1 VTDQTVNLALQGTV
15 IHRYVPAYTYYRH
28 PGNACLLLVQEL
40 AFLRQEHLLIHQSAR
55 ELLTLQTNPQLLA
68 FVGSKRSDKSQN
80 HLSPVHW
87 MSVF

>member
-1 VTDQTVNLALQGTV
+1 
-15 IHRYVPAYTYYRH
+15 
-28 PGNACLLLVQEL
+28 L
-40 AFLRQEHLLIHQSAR
+40 AFLRQEHLLTHQNAR
-55 ELLTLQTNPQLLA
+55 ELLTLQMSPQLLA